1 MSGAG
6 GRWHHT
12 TSFCLS
18 LGVMDR
24 HGQGEGREA
33 CSPRAQLC
41 NVQTMLCLSD
51 VSLRIDQF
59 IPYKGWKLYL
69 SEGRVKSAKSTISLI
84 FFNIFWMLH
93 LILLLIWLIYI
104 FVSPFL

>member
-1 MSGAG
+1 MSGAR

-51 VSLRIDQF
+51 VSLRIFKNMHKDQ
-59 IPYKGWKLYL
+59 LEETVTL
-69 SEGRVKSAKSTISLI
+69 E
-84 FFNIFWMLH
+84 
-93 LILLLIWLIYI
+93 
-104 FVSPFL
+104 